1 MLIAMPTR
9 GRASLWMRTVLLAAL
24 LFGGASGTV
33 YAASPIAAG
42 QITDLQGHA
51 IADALIQAES
61 WESKALGTG
70 RSDALGKFKIVLSE
84 TPVDGLTLT
93 LEHPGFQRWS
103 LAGTTTGLDNYRIR
117 LTRNIDNKYLT
128 ALVAQSEPA
137 RFRQFAMDLLAPSE
151 GTITSSGLLPEPVLP
166 FLRALRPGLR
176 ALFPAEPRQIAP
188 ASLKADQD
196 RAALMLAALGDP
208 QDDTLV
214 DRWAAKKNFI
224 SRPPK
229 PCRGPTPEAAARVWQ
244 RVHFNLEGATSPE
257 TIPFSTQQSQI
268 APSGDYGLV
277 LHTVRYANWGYSQ
290 YLVLVRM
297 SQVWEVRRVIDDK
310 HWDRFGG

>member
-9 GRASLWMRTVLLAAL
+9 GQASFWVRTVLLEAL

-70 RSDALGKFKIVLSE
+70 RSNAMGKFQIVLSE
-84 TPVDGLTLT
+84 TPIDGLTLT
-93 LEHPGFQRWS
+93 IEHPGFQRWS
-103 LAGTTTGLDNYRIR
+103 LAGTTKGLDNYRIR
-117 LTRNIDNKYLT
+117 LTRNIDNEYLT
-128 ALVAQSEPA
+128 ALVAQSEPV

-151 GTITSSGLLPEPVLP
+151 GTITSSGLLPERVLP
-166 FLRALRPGLR
+166 FLGALRPGLR
-176 ALFPAEPRQIAP
+176 ALLPAEPRQIGP

-208 QDDTLV
+208 QDDALV
-214 DRWAAKKNFI
+214 DRWAARKNFI

-229 PCRGPTPEAAARVWQ
+229 ACRGPTPEAAARVWQ
-244 RVHFNLEGATSPE
+244 TLHFKKEGYKTPE
-257 TIPFSTQQSQI
+257 TIPFSTLQTQI
-268 APSGDYGLV
+268 APSGDYGLA
-277 LHTVRYANWGYSQ
+277 LHSVRSANWGYSQ
-290 YLVLVRM
+290 YLVLVRLN
-297 SQVWEVRRVIDDK
+297 QVWEVRRVIDGT